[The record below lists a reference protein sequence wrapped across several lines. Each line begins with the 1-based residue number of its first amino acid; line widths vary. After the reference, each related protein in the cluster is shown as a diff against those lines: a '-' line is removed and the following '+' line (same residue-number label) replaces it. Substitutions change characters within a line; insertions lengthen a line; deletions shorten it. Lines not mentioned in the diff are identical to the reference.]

1 MEYLE
6 FSGPSAGARRPGA
19 RLAGLDPALG
29 RVPRGAGGGRGAGAA
44 AADP

>member
-1 MEYLE
+1 MEYLA
-6 FSGPSAGARRPGA
+6 FSGPSAGGRRPGVL
-19 RLAGLDPALG
+19 LAGLDPALG